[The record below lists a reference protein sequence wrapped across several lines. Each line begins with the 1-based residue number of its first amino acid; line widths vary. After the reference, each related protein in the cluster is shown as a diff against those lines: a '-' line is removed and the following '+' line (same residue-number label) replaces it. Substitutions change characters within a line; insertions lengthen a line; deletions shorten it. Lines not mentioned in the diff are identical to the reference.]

1 MTQGDQLLQN
11 KFQTFLKYVLN
22 ITINDSTQYLFIN
35 ESLFKSY
42 LFKSFLIQVY
52 IYAKM

>member
-35 ESLFKSY
+35 GS